1 VGSKDVASTG
11 ETKNAY
17 RISRGICWKTTAYKI
32 RKRRRRNENNLHLRK
47 LAVRIERA

>member
-1 VGSKDVASTG
+1 MGSKDVASTG

-32 RKRRRRNENNLHLRK
+32 RKRRQNENNLHLRK